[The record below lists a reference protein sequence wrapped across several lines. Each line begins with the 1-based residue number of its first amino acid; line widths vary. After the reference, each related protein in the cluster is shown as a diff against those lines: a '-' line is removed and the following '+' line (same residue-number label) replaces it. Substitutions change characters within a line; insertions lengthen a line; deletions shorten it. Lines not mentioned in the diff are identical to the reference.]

1 MKKQTRSEAREILF
15 SYIFRFDDMT
25 DISDMVSELF
35 EDNPESLVN
44 REYIENVLKGVYE
57 NADELDTIITLKL
70 KKSWTLKRISKTSHV
85 ILRLAIYE
93 MKYIEDVPPRVAI
106 NEAVELAKKYGVE
119 SDAPFVNGL
128 LGSVYKDLAAEA
140 Q

>member
-1 MKKQTRSEAREILF
+1 MKKQTRSEARDLLF

-25 DISDMVSELF
+25 DIEEMISELF

-44 REYIENVLKGVYE
+44 REYIEKVLKGVYE
-57 NADELDTIITLKL
+57 NADTLDEIITLKL
-70 KKSWTLKRISKTSHV
+70 KKSWTLKRISKTSHI

-93 MKYIEDVPPRVAI
+93 MKYIDDVPPRVAI
-106 NEAVELAKKYGVE
+106 NEAVELAKKYGTE

-128 LGSVYKDLAAEA
+128 LGSVYKDLTAEA
-140 Q
+140 

>member
-57 NADELDTIITLKL
+57 NADEIDTIITLKL

-93 MKYIEDVPPRVAI
+93 MKYVEDVPPRVAI

-128 LGSVYKDLAAEA
+128 LGSVYKDLSAEA
-140 Q
+140 

>member
-1 MKKQTRSEAREILF
+1 MKRQTRSEAREVLF

-25 DISDMVSELF
+25 DIEEATEELF
-35 EDNPESLVN
+35 EDNPESLIN
-44 REYIENVLKGVYE
+44 REYIENVLRGVYE
-57 NADELDTIITLKL
+57 KADELDTIITLKL

-85 ILRLAIYE
+85 ILKLAIYE
-93 MKYIEDVPPRVAI
+93 MKYVDDVPPRVAI

-128 LGSVYKDLAAEA
+128 LGSVYKDIAAEKE
-140 Q
+140 

>member
-25 DISDMVSELF
+25 DIGEMVSELF
-35 EDNPESLVN
+35 EDNPDSLIN
-44 REYIENVLKGVYE
+44 REYIEKVLVGVYE
-57 NADELDTIITLKL
+57 TADELDTIITLKL
-70 KKSWTLKRISKTSHV
+70 KKGWTLKRISKTSHV

-93 MKYIEDVPPRVAI
+93 MKYVDDVPPRVAI
-106 NEAVELAKKYGVE
+106 NEAVELAKKYGTE

-128 LGSVYKDLAAEA
+128 LGSVYRDLASGE
-140 Q
+140 

>member
-1 MKKQTRSEAREILF
+1 MKRQTRSEARELLF

-25 DISDMVSELF
+25 DIEEMISELF
-35 EDNPESLVN
+35 EDNPESLIN
-44 REYIENVLKGVYE
+44 REYIEKVLSGVYE
-57 NADELDTIITLKL
+57 SADKLDEIITLKL

-93 MKYIEDVPPRVAI
+93 MKYVADVPPRVAI

-128 LGSVYKDLAAEA
+128 LGSVYKDIAEDK
-140 Q
+140 

>member
-15 SYIFRFDDMT
+15 SYIFRFDDLT
-25 DISDMVSELF
+25 DIEEEISELF
-35 EDNPESLVN
+35 EDNPDSLIN
-44 REYIENVLKGVYE
+44 REYIEKVLHGVYDM
-57 NADELDTIITLKL
+57 ADELDTIITLKL
-70 KKSWTLKRISKTSHV
+70 KKGWTLKRISKTSHV

-93 MKYIEDVPPRVAI
+93 MKYVEDVPPRVAI

-128 LGSVYKDLAAEA
+128 LGSVYKDMAAEKE
-140 Q
+140 